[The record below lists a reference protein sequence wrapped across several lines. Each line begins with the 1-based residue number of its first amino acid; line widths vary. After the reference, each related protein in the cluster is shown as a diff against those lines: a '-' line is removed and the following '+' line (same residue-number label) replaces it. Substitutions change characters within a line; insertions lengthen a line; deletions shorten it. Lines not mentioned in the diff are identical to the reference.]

1 MDDILGTLG
10 GTLGGILGDVA
21 TGGIFGLI
29 GSIIGVGAKWLQER
43 QRMAWEREKWGHEVA
58 LQKLEIERGKSE
70 TENELR
76 IVTQQADSDQRL
88 ASYGMQIYSPS
99 KASAW
104 VNNIRAL
111 FRPSLTLALLA
122 MVGMIFWKLSWLRV
136 EGYINEASSAGLTE
150 YIIHSVVFTG
160 MAASIWWFGDRA
172 MSPPSAKDR

>member
-1 MDDILGTLG
+1 MDIL

-99 KASAW
+99 KTSGW

-111 FRPSLTLALLA
+111 FRPALTLALL
-122 MVGMIFWKLSWLRV
+122 VLTGLVFWKLSWLRV
-136 EGYINEASSAGLTE
+136 EGYINEVSASGLTE
-150 YIIHSVVFTG
+150 YIIHSIVF
-160 MAASIWWFGDRA
+160 AASTAVIWWFGDRA
-172 MSPPSAKDR
+172 MTPSPAKAR